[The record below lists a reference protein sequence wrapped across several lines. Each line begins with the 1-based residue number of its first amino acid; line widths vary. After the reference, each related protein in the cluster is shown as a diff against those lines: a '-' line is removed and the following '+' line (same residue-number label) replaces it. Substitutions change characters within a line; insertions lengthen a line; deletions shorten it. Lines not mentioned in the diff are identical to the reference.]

1 MARIKLSGV
10 KDEKDVER
18 IKAGNKML
26 GKAIFNAWEQAIISN
41 PKAPVIDRRALIA
54 SLSQIFDLE
63 DQGRSGKTIEFD
75 VVFDSDL
82 DANTRLVWLSVPTP
96 ETEGIGGRTTW
107 EEWKRDYYDNLSQA
121 DKDKKEEELG
131 HAMLFGCGR

>member
-26 GKAIFNAWEQAIISN
+26 GKAIFNAWEQAIKSN